1 MNIKDDEPEIEK
13 QLRLAERIVDDN
25 DTNISKIEK
34 EISFYHNTD
43 KCPTCSQNI
52 NAELKTQKLHTCN
65 LQKNELKD
73 YTAKQVMVIDSLK
86 EKLQTLFH
94 IQSKI
99 DSIQNQVDSVQAVNE
114 ELTKQIHSIDKEINN
129 IDGDISTVTKN
140 ITIIKKQTNEKI
152 DSVNNYNFS
161 DLEKFFTDRY
171 KN

>member
-1 MNIKDDEPEIEK
+1 M
-13 QLRLAERIVDDN
+13 
-25 DTNISKIEK
+25 KINK
-34 EISFYHNTD
+34 
-43 KCPTCSQNI
+43 QNI
-52 NAELKTQKLHTCN
+52 LLVIIACLAAYSIFQGHGIKTDVDAYNA
-65 LQKNELKD
+65 
-73 YTAKQVMVIDSLK
+73 
-86 EKLQTLFH
+86 
-94 IQSKI
+94 KI